1 MGACSCCCSFRK
13 SGWCFPRSPVCVC
26 VCVCGGC
33 VCANQFDGLNRFYSA
48 CRCHFAFSNAI
59 FGRFFHL
66 WLLLDVHFV
75 FATFF
80 FFRFLFSCML
90 EIHRSYGTHTHAH
103 KVLDCLLQCSSSFPV
118 NVFNLWIFRIF

>member
-1 MGACSCCCSFRK
+1 M
-13 SGWCFPRSPVCVC
+13 
-26 VCVCGGC
+26 
-33 VCANQFDGLNRFYSA
+33 CANQFDGLNRFYSA

-90 EIHRSYGTHTHAH
+90 EIHRSYGTHTHTRTQGVGLFIT
-103 KVLDCLLQCSSSFPV
+103 VLQQLSS
-118 NVFNLWIFRIF
+118 